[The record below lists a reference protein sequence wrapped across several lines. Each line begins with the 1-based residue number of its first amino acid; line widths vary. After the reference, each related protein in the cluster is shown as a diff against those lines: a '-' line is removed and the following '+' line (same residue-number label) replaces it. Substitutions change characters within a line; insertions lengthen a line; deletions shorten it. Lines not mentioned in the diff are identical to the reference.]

1 MAPIVEVVGLNHSP
15 TIQILRSTFLDAFKC
30 HLDLTA
36 QTDAIVKYIL
46 GFVGGGS
53 INANLFTKVG
63 KNTHLRDQID
73 IRQDRAD
80 QMAEQVLSIKVSLN
94 IVDSICIFLI
104 KTL

>member
-1 MAPIVEVVGLNHSP
+1 MAPIVKVIGLNHSP
-15 TIQILRSTFLDAFKC
+15 QILESTFLAAFKC

-80 QMAEQVLSIKVSLN
+80 QMAEQVLSIKVLLK
-94 IVDSICIFLI
+94 IVDSLCIFLI